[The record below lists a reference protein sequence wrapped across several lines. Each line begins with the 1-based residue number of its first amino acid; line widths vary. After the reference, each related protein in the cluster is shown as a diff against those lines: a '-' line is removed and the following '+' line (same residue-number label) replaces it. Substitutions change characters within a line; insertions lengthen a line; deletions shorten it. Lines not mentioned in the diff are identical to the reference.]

1 MQRRALQEE
10 AIMGMPEVRK
20 YAKGIKSLAGFLY
33 QPFIK
38 ELKVINASG
47 RYLEIGAGPGLLA
60 IMIAENNP
68 SVNITAVDISP
79 DMMAVA
85 NEYIQ
90 ERKLQNQIQ
99 YLQVD
104 VNDHNAIQN
113 LGKFDLVYSTFSMHH
128 WKDPDVS
135 ITNLWDSVG
144 NNGRLYIYD
153 FTRAWWLY
161 YLPLNNGDIRSIRA
175 SYTASE
181 IKAIVQRIGL
191 TSYEV
196 GSFFPFFLRLIVS
209 KTQAN

>member
-20 YAKGIKSLAGFLY
+20 YAKGIKSLAGLLY

-68 SVNITAVDISP
+68 GVNITAVDISP

-104 VNDHNAIQN
+104 VNDRNAIQN

-128 WKDPDVS
+128 WKDPGVS

-153 FTRAWWLY
+153 FARAWWLY

-191 TSYEV
+191 TNYEV
-196 GSFFPFFLRLIVS
+196 RSFFPFFLRLIVS
-209 KTQAN
+209 KTQTN